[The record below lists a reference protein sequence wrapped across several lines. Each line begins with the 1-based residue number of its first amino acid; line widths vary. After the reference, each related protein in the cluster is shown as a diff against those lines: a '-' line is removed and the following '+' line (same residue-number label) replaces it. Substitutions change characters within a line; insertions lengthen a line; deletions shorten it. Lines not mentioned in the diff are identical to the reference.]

1 MNTGAVGDSADTGSM
16 RRPKRVSLLALV
28 AATTI
33 ALTGCSTYD
42 GVLWRQLDRQEGFAL
57 DLISQAERD
66 RIGHGQFR
74 ANLTSSEAFW
84 DGSADPSMFASG
96 GPASAIYNVTESV
109 DDFGDPTVSF
119 DVLVFSGLRPVG
131 VPRDDAGQAGGAYT
145 GPPSVY
151 TCYRLSVTF
160 VAGTVWSRQR
170 SHYYG
175 PDQLPCPAQLVD
187 TLGPGAAYGEPWE
200 FDG

>member
-1 MNTGAVGDSADTGSM
+1 M
-16 RRPKRVSLLALV
+16 KRWTYASLLALT

-33 ALTGCSTYD
+33 ALAGCSSTYD
-42 GVLWRQLDRQEGFAL
+42 GVLWRQLDRQEGFAF
-57 DLISQAERD
+57 DLISQAEHD
-66 RIGHGQFR
+66 RIGHEEFR

-84 DGSADPSMFASG
+84 DGTADSSMFASG

-119 DVLVFSGLRPVG
+119 DLLVFSGLRPVG
-131 VPRDDAGQAGGAYT
+131 VPRDIGRSDGVYN

-151 TCYRLSVTF
+151 ICYRLSVTF
-160 VAGTVWSRQR
+160 VAGAVWSRHR
-170 SHYYG
+170 SHDYG
-175 PDQLPCPAQLVD
+175 PDLLSCPPQLVE
-187 TLGPGAAYGEPWE
+187 TLGPGAAYGEPAE